1 MSMLSPVQELCH
13 GINLIR
19 VFAMRETSRF
29 IQEPVKEWIA
39 VGTSSSTNKGL
50 GIVWEGCW
58 QGKNYIM
65 DRAGHF
71 GRTFFDHVGK
81 IKQMSG
87 WIFNIAYNALLTEIE
102 GTLARSDSIPLSL
115 RSSILEN
122 VVAANKLKPG
132 YTEYVDKDGVYG
144 DRSRRA
150 LDRLVLA
157 RSQIPEK
164 IVLELRSQRPDGSAG
179 DLLID

>member
-1 MSMLSPVQELCH
+1 
-13 GINLIR
+13 
-19 VFAMRETSRF
+19 
-29 IQEPVKEWIA
+29 
-39 VGTSSSTNKGL
+39 
-50 GIVWEGCW
+50 
-58 QGKNYIM
+58 
-65 DRAGHF
+65 
-71 GRTFFDHVGK
+71 
-81 IKQMSG
+81 MSG